1 MLGDVFLSLEGSK
14 SGNEDSLVGKKKRK
28 VSSINLKK
36 SNIKQ
41 KIKLNNKTQKQIINR
56 RNEFQFFEN
65 KKSHNYLMKMFTFF
79 FKKEINKK
87 INVMSY
93 N

>member
-1 MLGDVFLSLEGSK
+1 MEGSK

-41 KIKLNNKTQKQIINR
+41 KIKLNNKNPKAD
-56 RNEFQFFEN
+56 
-65 KKSHNYLMKMFTFF
+65 Y
-79 FKKEINKK
+79 
-87 INVMSY
+87 
-93 N
+93 

>member
-1 MLGDVFLSLEGSK
+1 MNLKLAHPGIKDLIIYSRTKACSKLVRGLFSLIRGQQ

-41 KIKLNNKTQKQIINR
+41 KIKLNNKNPKAD
-56 RNEFQFFEN
+56 
-65 KKSHNYLMKMFTFF
+65 Y
-79 FKKEINKK
+79 
-87 INVMSY
+87 
-93 N
+93 